1 VSTYFNRS
9 VIGVFVKEA
18 TAIIFSSFGDLK
30 CVPFLC
36 QDFIASSVKLSCLAA
51 TVKLESLFFIARYQF
66 SAISFGSVF

>member
-9 VIGVFVKEA
+9 VIDVFVKDA

-36 QDFIASSVKLSCLAA
+36 QDLIVSSDKLSCLAA
-51 TVKLESLFFIARYQF
+51 TEKVKSLFFIAR
-66 SAISFGSVF
+66 